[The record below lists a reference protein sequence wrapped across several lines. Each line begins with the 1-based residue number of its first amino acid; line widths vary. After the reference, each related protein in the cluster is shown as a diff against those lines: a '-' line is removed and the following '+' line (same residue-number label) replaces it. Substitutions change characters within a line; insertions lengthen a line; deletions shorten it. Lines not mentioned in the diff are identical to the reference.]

1 MALKKAMIIV
11 HKGSK
16 TENVQVMFNPGEYTL
31 DTNNS
36 YSWKTVPGLS
46 MPIAQFVSGG
56 TTTLTMDL
64 FFDTYE
70 KGTDVRQLT
79 TKISGLLDV
88 EKEIHAPPLCR
99 FVWGSLDFKGVVV
112 GVHQQFTMFLDT
124 GVPVRAKLKVTFKST
139 LSKKDQLKQIPRHS
153 ADRTKLKMLN
163 QGEQLW
169 MLAANEYE
177 DPTLWREIAKANKID
192 NPRKVATGRRISVPR
207 LD

>member
-16 TENVQVMFNPGEYTL
+16 TENVQVMFNPGDYKL

-56 TTTLTMDL
+56 TTTLTMDIY
-64 FFDTYE
+64 FDTYE
-70 KGTDVRQLT
+70 KGTDVRLLT
-79 TKISGLLDV
+79 KKISGLLDV

-112 GVHQQFTMFLDT
+112 GVNQHFTMFLET
-124 GVPVRAKLKVTFKST
+124 GVPVRAKLSVTFKST

-153 ADRTKLKMLN
+153 ADRTKLRMLN

-169 MLAANEYE
+169 MLAATEYE
-177 DPTLWREIAKANKID
+177 DPTLWREIARANQID
-192 NPRKVATGRRISVPR
+192 NPMKVATGRRISVPR